1 MYEPLAKEYLD
12 ELNVLAKE
20 VQESPEL
27 AKYLDEEEEDDYGR
41 LKEIFE
47 PRIGLL
53 YDRLSE
59 KDPLQ
64 IIEFERRLLKEDFE
78 GLYLPKILGY
88 SVLRGELNEHSKYK
102 LPQEHFKAV
111 LMAICDSMN
120 FDILKKRIG
129 QSIQMGFA
137 FSSDIWVT
145 NLITPIENK
154 KVRYYLQGQKLPKY
168 RDIATRKV
176 GYARYKKQ
184 FRDHNF
190 MTAQFPQNITE
201 LNVYWSSLKLFMI
214 YRINL
219 NVDNSS
225 FIPHLKAL
233 IENSDFQGT
242 QEHLEILYLYT
253 AYFTLSDEN
262 FKHLVTN
269 LERTREAMEDFA
281 TRWLQLT
288 LDTHNR
294 SDIDLNAVADQRISG
309 AIDKTR
315 TDRLSEYYKLMDTI
329 HDKGYADEEAQEAVK
344 NFYTQYQGLSL
355 INECVRKTIY
365 NYIHRVMGNIGV
377 GEYTEWFKVTRVF
390 TIYVGIFIN
399 QKFNQDVK
407 DLFMIYVRKL
417 LKKYIDKRGRDYQ
430 DIKKF
435 VATTFQ
441 DLKFLSEKQVVEL
454 FKTRRK
460 RKPTPAD
467 NK

>member
-1 MYEPLAKEYLD
+1 MYEPLAKHYLD
-12 ELNVLAKE
+12 ELDALAKE
-20 VQESPEL
+20 VQASPEL

-102 LPQEHFKAV
+102 LPQDHFSDV

-145 NLITPIENK
+145 NLIAPIENK

-168 RDIATRKV
+168 RDIETRKI
-176 GYARYKKQ
+176 GYERYKKQ
-184 FRDHNF
+184 FKDHNF
-190 MTAQFPQNITE
+190 MTGIFPETITDLNI
-201 LNVYWSSLKLFMI
+201 YWSYLKLFMI

-219 NVDNSS
+219 KVDNAS
-225 FIPHLKAL
+225 FIPHMKKL
-233 IENSDFQGT
+233 IENTDFQGT
-242 QEHLEILYLYT
+242 QEHLEILFLYT
-253 AYFTLSDEN
+253 AFFNLSDAN

-269 LERTREAMEDFA
+269 VERTRDATEDFA
-281 TRWLQLT
+281 DRWLQLV

-294 SDIDLNAVADQRISG
+294 KDIDLNAAADLRVSSVL
-309 AIDKTR
+309 DKTR
-315 TDRLSEYYKLMDTI
+315 NDKLSEYYKLMDII
-329 HDKGYADEEAQEAVK
+329 HAKGYTHEEAQEAVK
-344 NFYTQYQGLSL
+344 VFYNRFQGLSL

-365 NYIHRVMGNIGV
+365 NYIHRVMSNIGV
-377 GEYTEWFKVTRVF
+377 GEYPEWFKLTRIF
-390 TIYVGIFIN
+390 TIYVGIFSN

-407 DLFMIYVRKL
+407 DLFMAYVNKL
-417 LKKYIDKRGRDYQ
+417 LRKYTDKRGKDYQ

-435 VATTFQ
+435 ISTAFQ

-460 RKPTPAD
+460 RKASD
-467 NK
+467 EK

>member
-12 ELNVLAKE
+12 ELDALAKE

-27 AKYLDEEEEDDYGR
+27 AKYLDEEEEEDYGR

-190 MTAQFPQNITE
+190 MTAQFPQTVTE
-201 LNVYWSSLKLFMI
+201 LNVYWSSLKLFLI

-219 NVDNSS
+219 GVDNSS
-225 FIPHLKAL
+225 FIPHLKKL
-233 IENSDFQGT
+233 IENPDFQGT

-253 AYFTLSDEN
+253 AFFNLADAD

-269 LERTREAMEDFA
+269 LERTRDMAEDFA

-294 SDIDLNAVADQRISG
+294 SDIDLNAAADQRVS
-309 AIDKTR
+309 AAMDKTR
-315 TDRLSEYYKLMDTI
+315 NDKLSEYYKLMDII
-329 HDKGYADEEAQEAVK
+329 HTKGYTHEEAQEAVK
-344 NFYTQYQGLSL
+344 VFYNQYQGLSL

-365 NYIHRVMGNIGV
+365 NYIHRVMSNIGV
-377 GEYTEWFKVTRVF
+377 GEYPEWFQLTRVF
-390 TIYVGIFIN
+390 TIYVGIFVN

-407 DLFMIYVRKL
+407 DLFMVYVRKL
-417 LKKYIDKRGRDYQ
+417 LKKYTDKRGKDYQ

-435 VATTFQ
+435 VSTTFQ

-460 RKPTPAD
+460 RKPAAA
-467 NK
+467 K

>member
-1 MYEPLAKEYLD
+1 MHEPLAKEYAD
-12 ELNVLAKE
+12 ELDALAKE

-64 IIEFERRLLKEDFE
+64 IIEFERRLLKDDFE

-102 LPQEHFKAV
+102 LPQEHFKDV

-145 NLITPIENK
+145 NLIAPIENK

-168 RDIATRKV
+168 RDIETRKI
-176 GYARYKKQ
+176 GYERYKKQ
-184 FRDHNF
+184 FKDHNF
-190 MTAQFPQNITE
+190 MTAQFPENVTE
-201 LNVYWSSLKLFMI
+201 LNIYWSSLKLFLI

-219 NVDNSS
+219 GVDNSS
-225 FIPHLKAL
+225 FIPHLKKL
-233 IENSDFQGT
+233 IENPKFQGT
-242 QEHLEILYLYT
+242 QEHLEILFLYT
-253 AYFTLSDEN
+253 AFIKLNAEDEQ
-262 FKHLVTN
+262 HLIKN
-269 LERTREAMEDFA
+269 LEKTRASTADFDEK
-281 TRWLQLT
+281 WLELV
-288 LDTHNR
+288 LHTHNR
-294 SDIDLNAVADQRISG
+294 KDIDLNATADQRISSRL
-309 AIDKTR
+309 DKTR
-315 TDRLSEYYKLMDTI
+315 NDKLSEFYKLMDVV
-329 HDKGYADEEAQEAVK
+329 HGKGYTHEEAQEAVK
-344 NFYTQYQGLSL
+344 IFYNRHQGLSL

-365 NYIHRVMGNIGV
+365 NYIHRVMSNIGV
-377 GEYTEWFKVTRVF
+377 GEYSEWFKLTRIF
-390 TIYVGIFIN
+390 TVYVGIFVN
-399 QKFNQDVK
+399 QQFNQDVK
-407 DLFMIYVRKL
+407 DLFMRYVSKL
-417 LKKYIDKRGRDYQ
+417 LKTYTDKRGKDYQ

-435 VATTFQ
+435 VSTTFQ
-441 DLKFLSEKQVVEL
+441 DLKFLTEKQVVEL

-460 RKPTPAD
+460 RKTPAT
-467 NK
+467 K

>member
-12 ELNVLAKE
+12 ELDGLAKE

-27 AKYLDEEEEDDYGR
+27 AKYLDEEEEEDYGR

-145 NLITPIENK
+145 NLITPITNK

-184 FRDHNF
+184 FKDHNF
-190 MTAQFPQNITE
+190 MTAQFPQTVTE
-201 LNVYWSSLKLFMI
+201 LNVYWSSLKLFLI

-219 NVDNSS
+219 GVDNSS
-225 FIPHLKAL
+225 FIPHLRKL
-233 IENSDFQGT
+233 IENPDFQGT
-242 QEHLEILYLYT
+242 QEHLEILFLYT
-253 AYFTLSDEN
+253 AFFNLEDAD

-269 LERTREAMEDFA
+269 LERTRETTEDFA
-281 TRWLQLT
+281 TRWLQLV
-288 LDTHNR
+288 LNTHNR
-294 SDIDLNAVADQRISG
+294 KDIDLSPAADQRISA

-315 TDRLSEYYKLMDTI
+315 TDKLSEYYKLMDVLHT
-329 HDKGYADEEAQEAVK
+329 KGYAHDEAQEAVK
-344 NFYTQYQGLSL
+344 VFYNQYQGLSL
-355 INECVRKTIY
+355 INECVRKTVF
-365 NYIHRVMGNIGV
+365 NYIHRVMSNIGV
-377 GEYTEWFKVTRVF
+377 GEYPEWFKLTRIF
-390 TIYVGIFIN
+390 TTYVGIFVN

-407 DLFMIYVRKL
+407 DLFMAYVRKL
-417 LKKYIDKRGRDYQ
+417 LKKYTDKRGKDYQ

-435 VATTFQ
+435 VSTTFQ

-460 RKPTPAD
+460 RKTPAAAA
-467 NK
+467 K